1 MTDFIHKLFGG
12 PRHDSFM
19 TFNRED
25 GYLEAIVRGFRST
38 ILDQN
43 DYANLCQCEALDDM
57 KIHLCQTDYAEY
69 LQNEAGPITPAIFKE
84 RCTEKMVND
93 FKYLRS
99 MAQDPLSKFLDY
111 ITYGYMIDNIILLI
125 TGTLHDRD
133 TTELLERCHPL
144 GMFKTIATLG
154 ACRNVSDLYQSVLI
168 DTPLGPY
175 ISNFVS
181 EEDFGEE
188 NVEVI
193 RNTLYRAYLRDFYDF
208 CHYQGG
214 TTEEIMKEILDFEAD
229 RRSITITINSFGT
242 ELQQDDRAKLFPDF
256 GILYPAGTARLAK
269 AVDKD
274 QVRDAVSFV
283 SQYRRM
289 FADYSGASSSS
300 SSEKSLEDTF
310 FEYEVQLNKLA
321 FETQMG
327 YGVFYAYFKLKEQE
341 IRNIVWIAEC
351 IAQGQKAQIHQG
363 LIPIF

>member
-1 MTDFIHKLFGG
+1 MSDFIHNLFGG
-12 PRHDSFM
+12 PRHDSFL

-25 GYLEAIVRGFRST
+25 GYLEAVVRGFRKD
-38 ILDQN
+38 ILDQSE
-43 DYANLCQCEALDDM
+43 YANLTQCETLEDM
-57 KIHLCQTDYAEY
+57 KMQLSQIGYGDF
-69 LQNEAGPITPAIFKE
+69 LQNEGGAVTPAMLKE
-84 RCTEKMVND
+84 CCTAKMVND
-93 FKYLRS
+93 FRYLRS
-99 MAQDPLSKFLDY
+99 MSSGPLSKFLDY

-125 TGTLHDRD
+125 TGALHERD

-154 ACRNVSDLYQSVLI
+154 ACRTVGDLYQSVLI

-181 EEDFGEE
+181 EEDFAEE

-193 RNTLYRAYLRDFYDF
+193 RNTLYRAYLRDFYNF

-242 ELQQDDRAKLFPDF
+242 ELTKDDRAKLFPDF
-256 GILYPAGTARLAK
+256 GHLYPGGSAALGK
-269 AVDKD
+269 AETDD
-274 QVRDAVSFV
+274 DVRTAVSYV
-283 SQYRRM
+283 TQYRRLL
-289 FADYSGASSSS
+289 ADFHSGSTAAG
-300 SSEKSLEDTF
+300 EKSVEDLF

-327 YGVFYAYFKLKEQE
+327 YGVFYSYFKLKEQE

>member
-1 MTDFIHKLFGG
+1 MTDLIHAIFSD
-12 PRHDSFM
+12 PRHDAFL

-25 GYLEAIVRGFRST
+25 GYLEAVVRGMRST
-38 ILDQN
+38 ILDQS
-43 DYANLCQCEALDDM
+43 DYANLCQCETLEDM
-57 KIHLCQTDYAEY
+57 KIHLSQGDYAEF
-69 LQNEAGPITPAIFKE
+69 LQNEGGAVTPAMLKE
-84 RCTEKMVND
+84 CCTAKMVND

-99 MAQDPLSKFLDY
+99 MAASPLSKFLDF

-125 TGTLHDRD
+125 TGTLHERD
-133 TTELLERCHPL
+133 TQELLERCHPL

-154 ACRNVSDLYQSVLI
+154 ACRTVSDLYQSVLI

-181 EEDFGEE
+181 EEDFQEE

-193 RNTLYRAYLRDFYDF
+193 RNTLYRAYLRDFYNF
-208 CHYQGG
+208 CLYQGG
-214 TTEEIMKEILDFEAD
+214 STEEIMKEILDFEAD

-242 ELQQDDRAKLFPDF
+242 ELSMDDRAKLFPDF
-256 GILYPAGTARLAK
+256 GHLYPAGTARLAK
-269 AVDKD
+269 AADVD
-274 QVRDAVSFV
+274 QVREGVSFV
-283 SQYRRM
+283 SQYRRL
-289 FADYSGASSSS
+289 FADFSGSAGAGD
-300 SSEKSLEDTF
+300 KSLEDRF

-351 IAQGQKAQIHQG
+351 IAQGQKAQINQG

>member
-1 MTDFIHKLFGG
+1 MSDLIHWLFGG

-25 GYLEAIVRGFRST
+25 GYLEGIVRGMRST

-43 DYANLCQCEALDDM
+43 DYANLCQCESLEDM

-69 LQNEAGPITPAIFKE
+69 FQNEGGAITPALFKE
-84 RCTEKMVND
+84 KCTEKMVND

-125 TGTLHDRD
+125 TGTLHERD
-133 TTELLERCHPL
+133 TSELLERCHPL

-154 ACRNVSDLYQSVLI
+154 ACRSVSDLYQSVLI

-214 TTEEIMKEILDFEAD
+214 STEEIMKDILDFEAD

-242 ELQQDDRAKLFPDF
+242 ELSMDDRAKLFPDF
-256 GILYPAGTARLAK
+256 GTLYPAGTARLAK
-269 AVDKD
+269 ATDID
-274 QVRDAVSFV
+274 QVRDSVSYV
-283 SQYRRM
+283 SQYRRL
-289 FADYSGASSSS
+289 FADYSGGSGNND
-300 SSEKSLEDTF
+300 KSLEDTF

-327 YGVFYAYFKLKEQE
+327 YGVFYSYFKLKEQE

>member
-1 MTDFIHKLFGG
+1 MSDFIHSLFGG
-12 PRHDSFM
+12 PRHDPFL

-25 GYLEAIVRGFRST
+25 GYLEAVVRGFRST
-38 ILDQN
+38 ILDQS
-43 DYANLCQCEALDDM
+43 DYANLCQCETLEDM
-57 KIHLCQTDYAEY
+57 KIHLSQGDYAEF
-69 LQNEAGPITPAIFKE
+69 LQNEGGTVTPAMFKE
-84 RCTEKMVND
+84 CCTAKMVND
-93 FKYLRS
+93 FRYLRS
-99 MAQDPLSKFLDY
+99 MSADPLSKFLDF

-125 TGTLHDRD
+125 TGTLHERD
-133 TTELLERCHPL
+133 TSELLQRCHPL

-154 ACRNVSDLYQSVLI
+154 ACRTVSDLYQSVLI

-181 EEDFGEE
+181 EEHFGEE

-193 RNTLYRAYLRDFYDF
+193 RNTLYRAYLRDFYNF
-208 CHYQGG
+208 CLYQGG
-214 TTEEIMKEILDFEAD
+214 ATEEIMKEILEFEAD

-242 ELQQDDRAKLFPDF
+242 ELSMDDRAKLFPDF
-256 GILYPAGTARLAK
+256 GHLYPAGTAGLAK
-269 AVDKD
+269 ATDVEH
-274 QVRDAVSFV
+274 VRDSVNFV
-283 SQYRRM
+283 SQYRRL
-289 FADYSGASSSS
+289 FADFSGGSASSSD
-300 SSEKSLEDTF
+300 KSLEDTF